1 MLTKAVIKAC
11 SPMLASLTVQAG
23 LHWRSGT
30 VLTAFRW
37 ERASVPGPSAV
48 RLPMLAGGLG
58 RTVKNQSAWLRL
70 RVRKIALE
78 GLIMHQ
84 PMQGAHAQRP
94 SEDVKP
100 DRGWHL
106 RMARSVSKAHYFVDG
121 RSLCGRQV
129 IGSNVKL
136 EDFMHHNTH
145 NCEVCMKRRDK
156 LFGASESL

>member
-1 MLTKAVIKAC
+1 
-11 SPMLASLTVQAG
+11 
-23 LHWRSGT
+23 
-30 VLTAFRW
+30 
-37 ERASVPGPSAV
+37 
-48 RLPMLAGGLG
+48 MLAGELG
-58 RTVKNQSAWLRL
+58 RTAKNQSAWLRL

-78 GLIMHQ
+78 GLTMHQ

-94 SEDVKP
+94 SENVKP

-129 IGSNVKL
+129 IGSNVRL
-136 EDFMHHNTH
+136 DDSMHHNTH

-156 LFGASESL
+156 LFGVGESL